1 MSYSSYFQDQG
12 NLTMIDKA
20 SNDANPS
27 LDETSSS
34 YSKSDLAIF
43 KASER
48 SLMTRK
54 TQRNTKVF
62 RSAFQKFPA
71 TTPSIQKNT
80 PIPSVQNNNNFTPS
94 FQKSTPIP
102 SVQNTSSFQNKSL
115 TSNQKNTFQNNT
127 SSFNNNQKNATT
139 SSVQSNL
146 PFQNNSSSENGMDK
160 KQEHLKSE
168 NNSAVV
174 SMQKR
179 KGATYTFD
187 GEWSD
192 DDVWQPNSKKRYL
205 ESVVKNRDRGVLSEV
220 NNNKETS
227 SNHELSEEQQRIFDL
242 VVLKRENI
250 FFTGSAGTGK
260 SFLLQR
266 IISSLKARYGSE
278 SVAVTATTGIAA
290 VNISGT
296 TLHSFA
302 GVGLGRGFASELVK
316 QVQKSVAARTRWKSI
331 DTLVIDE
338 ISMLDAQLFDKL
350 EFIARTIRSNNRPFG
365 GLQLVVTGDFFQ
377 LPPVSKDRSSKF
389 CFDAERWKVCIKHTI
404 QLTKI
409 YRQKDSEL
417 IELLNEMRIGEM
429 SDKSLV
435 LLKQLENEPNY
446 PDDGIRPTE
455 LYPINDMV
463 NRANATELG
472 KISHKLYT
480 YTSVDWEPLRFGQ
493 LQTLCKSCLAPEK
506 LELKRN
512 AQVMLIKNL
521 SKDLVNG
528 SRGVVVG
535 FYNQADGTSYYNG
548 EDEAMADVKLLPI
561 VRFTHLCEMV
571 IQEAEWKLTSPG
583 DVVLASRKQIPLVL
597 SWAISIH
604 KSQGQ
609 TLDRVKVDLSKVFEK
624 GQAYV
629 ALSRA
634 TSANSLQVT
643 GFRRDKVMY
652 HERVK
657 KFYQSLTTI

>member
-12 NLTMIDKA
+12 NLTMIEKA
-20 SNDANPS
+20 QNDANPS

-34 YSKSDLAIF
+34 YSKADLAKF
-43 KASER
+43 KASEKT
-48 SLMTRK
+48 LMTRK
-54 TQRNTKVF
+54 TQRNTKAF
-62 RSAFQKFPA
+62 RSAFQKYPA

-80 PIPSVQNNNNFTPS
+80 PIPSVQNNNNFLPS
-94 FQKSTPIP
+94 IQKSTPIP
-102 SVQNTSSFQNKSL
+102 SIQNTSSFQNKSS
-115 TSNQKNTFQNNT
+115 TSNQKNSFQNK
-127 SSFNNNQKNATT
+127 SSSNNNQKNATT
-139 SSVQSNL
+139 SSAQRI
-146 PFQNNSSSENGMDK
+146 SSENGMDK

-168 NNSAVV
+168 NNSAAVL
-174 SMQKR
+174 MQKR
-179 KGATYTFD
+179 KGDTYTFD

-205 ESVVKNRDRGVLSEV
+205 ETVVKNRGVLSEV
-220 NNNKETS
+220 NNNNKETS

-242 VVLKRENI
+242 VVLNRENI

-302 GVGLGRGFASELVK
+302 GVGLGRGLAPELIK

-350 EFIARTIRSNNRPFG
+350 EFIARAIRNNNRPFG

-389 CFDAERWKVCIKHTI
+389 CFDADRWKVCIKHTI

-435 LLKQLENEPNY
+435 LLKQLEIEPNY

-463 NRANATELG
+463 NKANATELG

-480 YTSVDWEPLRFGQ
+480 YASVDWEPLRFGQ

-521 SKDLVNG
+521 SKELVNG

-548 EDEAMADVKLLPI
+548 EDEGMADVKLLPI

-634 TSANSLQVT
+634 TSAKSLQVT
-643 GFRRDKVMY
+643 GFRREKVMY

-657 KFYQSLTTI
+657 MFYQSLTTI

>member
-12 NLTMIDKA
+12 NLTMIEKA
-20 SNDANPS
+20 QNDANPS

-34 YSKSDLAIF
+34 YSKADLAKF
-43 KASER
+43 KASEKT
-48 SLMTRK
+48 LMTRK
-54 TQRNTKVF
+54 TQRNTKAF
-62 RSAFQKFPA
+62 RSAFQKYPA

-80 PIPSVQNNNNFTPS
+80 PIPSVQNNNNFLPS
-94 FQKSTPIP
+94 IQKSTPIP
-102 SVQNTSSFQNKSL
+102 SIQNTSSFQNKSS
-115 TSNQKNTFQNNT
+115 TFNQKNSFQNK
-127 SSFNNNQKNATT
+127 SSSSNNNQNNATT
-139 SSVQSNL
+139 SSVQSTL
-146 PFQNNSSSENGMDK
+146 SFQNNSSSENGMDK

-168 NNSAVV
+168 NNSAAVL
-174 SMQKR
+174 MQKR
-179 KGATYTFD
+179 KGDTYTFD

-205 ESVVKNRDRGVLSEV
+205 ETVVKNRSVLSEV
-220 NNNKETS
+220 NNNNKETS

-242 VVLKRENI
+242 VVLNRENI

-302 GVGLGRGFASELVK
+302 GVGLGRGLAPELIK

-350 EFIARTIRSNNRPFG
+350 EFIARAIRNNNRPFG

-435 LLKQLENEPNY
+435 LLKQLEIEPNY

-463 NRANATELG
+463 NKANATELG

-521 SKDLVNG
+521 SKELVNG

-548 EDEAMADVKLLPI
+548 EDEGMADVKLLPI

-583 DVVLASRKQIPLVL
+583 DVVLASPK
-597 SWAISIH
+597 
-604 KSQGQ
+604 
-609 TLDRVKVDLSKVFEK
+609 
-624 GQAYV
+624 
-629 ALSRA
+629 
-634 TSANSLQVT
+634 SLQVT
-643 GFRRDKVMY
+643 GFRREKVMY

-657 KFYQSLTTI
+657 MFYQSLTTI